1 MGDTVLPMPDEGEIP
16 AGQRVGSLRCP
27 WVPKNGSGG
36 HGAGEFGAQPLSCG
50 PGQGGEAVEETR
62 HRYVGSG
69 HRAARP
75 RGSRCRGSRH
85 SAATGRVPAGGV
97 GRGRGSRHRRSP
109 SPASRRASAL
119 VDQSAGP
126 GGRREEGSGVG
137 EGVGE
142 RGGGGEGRGTGAGG
156 GGVGCGACLGCP
168 GGGGASSGRGSGAST
183 GSGQAQ
189 GTPRSSQAYAVLS
202 IPRLG
207 LRVPVAEG
215 VSKRD
220 VLNKGYVG
228 HYPHTQQAGQ
238 AGNFALAGH
247 RNTHGEPFR
256 YINRLRRGDEIDVE
270 TAAGRYVYVVDKTLA
285 QTSANDGGVIREVP
299 RSTVRPAY
307 GYSAPG
313 YYITLTTCTPEYT
326 SRYRLVVW
334 GTLTS
339 MRPR

>member
-1 MGDTVLPMPDEGEIP
+1 MRAPGIVRRGLGVSGVVDHGTRRRRAAYRRVVWGGGEVLVTVGLLLLLLVVHQLWWTNRQAREGAERKVQALEREWGSGEEEGEGDGQEQG
-16 AGQRVGSLRCP
+16 AGVSGAGS
-27 WVPKNGSGG
+27 GSGG
-36 HGAGEFGAQPLSCG
+36 
-50 PGQGGEAVEETR
+50 
-62 HRYVGSG
+62 
-69 HRAARP
+69 
-75 RGSRCRGSRH
+75 
-85 SAATGRVPAGGV
+85 SA
-97 GRGRGSRHRRSP
+97 
-109 SPASRRASAL
+109 
-119 VDQSAGP
+119 
-126 GGRREEGSGVG
+126 
-137 EGVGE
+137 
-142 RGGGGEGRGTGAGG
+142 
-156 GGVGCGACLGCP
+156 
-168 GGGGASSGRGSGAST
+168 GGGASSGGGSGASGGGGSEAST
-183 GSGQAQ
+183 GSGRAR

-215 VSKRD
+215 VGKRD

-270 TAAGRYVYVVDKTLA
+270 TAAGRYVYVVDRTLP

-299 RSTVRPAY
+299 RSTARPAY

-334 GTLTS
+334 GKLTS

>member
-1 MGDTVLPMPDEGEIP
+1 MGE
-16 AGQRVGSLRCP
+16 
-27 WVPKNGSGG
+27 
-36 HGAGEFGAQPLSCG
+36 GAGE
-50 PGQGGEAVEETR
+50 
-62 HRYVGSG
+62 
-69 HRAARP
+69 
-75 RGSRCRGSRH
+75 
-85 SAATGRVPAGGV
+85 
-97 GRGRGSRHRRSP
+97 
-109 SPASRRASAL
+109 
-119 VDQSAGP
+119 
-126 GGRREEGSGVG
+126 
-137 EGVGE
+137 GE
-142 RGGGGEGRGTGAGG
+142 RGGEGKRGGGRVACGECGECLGRSGGDGSSSGSGSGAAGAGG
-156 GGVGCGACLGCP
+156 
-168 GGGGASSGRGSGAST
+168 RTQGSG
-183 GSGQAQ
+183 
-189 GTPRSSQAYAVLS
+189 RSSQAYAVLS

-215 VSKRD
+215 VGKRD

-238 AGNFALAGH
+238 VGNFALAGH

-270 TAAGRYVYVVDKTLA
+270 TAAGRYVYVVDKTLP
-285 QTSANDGGVIREVP
+285 QTSASDGGVIGRVP

-339 MRPR
+339 MRSR

>member
-1 MGDTVLPMPDEGEIP
+1 MRAPGIVRRGLGAPGVVD
-16 AGQRVGSLRCP
+16 
-27 WVPKNGSGG
+27 
-36 HGAGEFGAQPLSCG
+36 HG
-50 PGQGGEAVEETR
+50 TR
-62 HRYVGSG
+62 RR
-69 HRAARP
+69 RAAYR
-75 RGSRCRGSRH
+75 
-85 SAATGRVPAGGV
+85 RVV
-97 GRGRGSRHRRSP
+97 W
-109 SPASRRASAL
+109 
-119 VDQSAGP
+119 
-126 GGRREEGSGVG
+126 
-137 EGVGE
+137 
-142 RGGGGEGRGTGAGG
+142 GGGEVLVTVGLLLLLLVVHQLWWTNRQAREGAERKVQALEKGWGSGEGEGKGEGQEQGAGSG
-156 GGVGCGACLGCP
+156 SGASA
-168 GGGGASSGRGSGAST
+168 GGGASSGSGSGASGGGGSGAST
-183 GSGQAQ
+183 GSRRAQ

-215 VSKRD
+215 VGKRD

-270 TAAGRYVYVVDKTLA
+270 TAAGRYVYVVDKTLP

-299 RSTVRPAY
+299 RSTVRPGY

-326 SRYRLVVW
+326 SGYRLVVW